1 MKTEK
6 SIALG
11 TFDGFH
17 KGHLEVINEAKNS
30 KYKPFVLLFSEH
42 PQMQITGK
50 SPDEILTKTIRKN
63 LLQKI
68 NVDSIIIDFNE
79 IKNMTPQSFFCDIII
94 DRFNAKELS
103 CGENYSFGKGGK
115 GDAKLLKELCDE
127 NGIKLN
133 IAKTIKYNNK
143 TISST
148 LIRQAIR
155 DGKIEQAN
163 EMLGRCFSYDFEVRY
178 GDERGKTLGFP
189 TINQFFDDGFIEMKH
204 GVYASFVLINEKKY
218 PSVTNF
224 GKRPTIGTKTVRS
237 ETHIIGF
244 EGDLYGQNIEVS
256 ILSYIRPEKEFN
268 DFKELSNAI
277 KNDAQTAMRIFKNS
291 I

>member
-42 PQMQITGK
+42 PQMQIIGK
-50 SPDEILTKTIRKN
+50 SPDEILTKTIRKK
-63 LLQKI
+63 LLQEI

-94 DRFNAKELS
+94 DKFNAKELS

-133 IAKTIKYNNK
+133 IAKTI
-143 TISST
+143 
-148 LIRQAIR
+148 
-155 DGKIEQAN
+155 
-163 EMLGRCFSYDFEVRY
+163 
-178 GDERGKTLGFP
+178 
-189 TINQFFDDGFIEMKH
+189 
-204 GVYASFVLINEKKY
+204 
-218 PSVTNF
+218 
-224 GKRPTIGTKTVRS
+224 
-237 ETHIIGF
+237 
-244 EGDLYGQNIEVS
+244 
-256 ILSYIRPEKEFN
+256 
-268 DFKELSNAI
+268 
-277 KNDAQTAMRIFKNS
+277 
-291 I
+291 